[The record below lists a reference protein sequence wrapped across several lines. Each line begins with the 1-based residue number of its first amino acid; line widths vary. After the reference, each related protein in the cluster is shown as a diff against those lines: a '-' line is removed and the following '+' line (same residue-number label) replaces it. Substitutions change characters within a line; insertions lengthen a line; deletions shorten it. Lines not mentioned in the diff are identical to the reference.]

1 MLWQGCV
8 NINPHINTKDKT
20 CSPLEHFLSRRIIND
35 IKGEQRKQKAVAIAL
50 CLKHSIGRD
59 SCIHDYNPNKIHSF
73 IGISPNTFKTY
84 LPLMV
89 EMGLVHFDGKNK
101 EHLVISSLHSKR
113 RNRNIDIHRFSFKT
127 FKAVYDSLRAFIMLL
142 IQKRKDFVKRTLQLA
157 NNPHPG
163 DDCKKARIKVRCLVR
178 QGILRKTIWDEKGI
192 SYRKIANEI
201 GCCIRT
207 AQDVVKYA
215 IKQRWCRK
223 TTHFD
228 YYYMKGVNH
237 REVNGYTF
245 TTRNYGFLISANT
258 YSISNGIKK
267 CLS

>member
-1 MLWQGCV
+1 M
-8 NINPHINTKDKT
+8 
-20 CSPLEHFLSRRIIND
+20 ELSRRIIND

-59 SCIHDYNPNKIHSF
+59 SCIHDYNPNKIHSL
-73 IGISPNTFKTY
+73 IGISPNTFKAY

-127 FKAVYDSLRAFIMLL
+127 FKAVYNSLRAFIMLL
-142 IQKRKDFVKRTLQLA
+142 IQRRKDFIKRTLQLA
-157 NNPHPG
+157 NNPYPG

-192 SYRKIANEI
+192 SYKRIANEI
-201 GCCIRT
+201 GCCVKT
-207 AQDVVKYA
+207 AQKIVKFA
-215 IKQRWCRK
+215 IRRKWCTK
-223 TTHFD
+223 TTHFN
-228 YYYMKGVNH
+228 YFYMRGVNH
-237 REVNGYTF
+237 RDVYGYTF
-245 TTRNYGFLISANT
+245 TTLNYGYNVCANT
-258 YSISNGIKK
+258 YKLSKGIKE
-267 CLS
+267 CLQ